1 MMVGIVTLSFT
12 LLSTAFMLLS
22 YRYIISETRDRLE
35 RNAGYIA
42 SATGNYLQNFNSWN
56 IFDNRADTWI
66 LYQTTMET
74 VSSVSD
80 ASVIV
85 ASTQGEILY
94 ASDEGMYSKQI
105 PQQIVDQILERGNY
119 AGLTN
124 LNGIYGSNRY
134 IAGLPVQVQLDN
146 PNLLVNVGVVL
157 VSGDTSGL
165 SEMWRSTATIFFFA
179 AVVVL
184 LIAVI
189 ASSITSAHQT
199 RPLTEMA
206 EAARKFG
213 RGEFDVRVN
222 NYKDRCHQTR
232 PLTEM
237 AEAARKFGR
246 GEFDVRVNNYKDR
259 CDEIGELAEAFNSMA
274 NSLAKVE
281 SQRAEFIANVSH
293 ELKTPMTTIAGFAEG
308 ILDGTIPPE
317 KERDALNVVVSE
329 TRRLSRLVR
338 RMLDL
343 SRLNAL
349 TETVTA
355 QEQFDIIEIMSRVL
369 ISLEGRINDRGLDVD
384 AQFPEDPVMVWGDPD
399 AVTQVCYNLLDNAAK
414 FAAQG
419 TAITVQITKKD
430 GKAYIAVRNLGA
442 TIPSDEL
449 PLLFERFHKAD
460 SSRSVD
466 RDGVGLGLYIVKTIL
481 GNLKENITATSEDGV
496 TQFTFTLTL
505 A

>member
-1 MMVGIVTLSFT
+1 MMIGIVALSFT

-42 SATGNYLQNFNSWN
+42 AATSDYLQNISNVSLLDGLKW
-56 IFDNRADTWI
+56 T
-66 LYQTTMET
+66 LYQSTMET
-74 VSSVSD
+74 VSSVSE

-85 ASTQGEILY
+85 ANTQGEILY
-94 ASDEGMYSKQI
+94 ATDEGMYAKRV
-105 PQQIVDQILERGNY
+105 PQQMVNQILDQGNY

-124 LNGIYGSNRY
+124 LEGLYGSNRY
-134 IAGLPVQVQLDN
+134 IAGLPIQVPLDN
-146 PNLLVNVGVVL
+146 PNLSVNLGVVL

-184 LIAVI
+184 LIAVV

-213 RGEFDVRVN
+213 RGEFDVRV
-222 NYKDRCHQTR
+222 
-232 PLTEM
+232 
-237 AEAARKFGR
+237 
-246 GEFDVRVNNYKDR
+246 NYKDR

-349 TETVTA
+349 AETVTA
-355 QEQFDIIEIMSRVL
+355 QEQFDITEIMSRVL
-369 ISLEGRINDRGLDVD
+369 VSLEGRITGRGLDVE
-384 AQFPEDPVMVWGDPD
+384 AKFPDDPVMVWGDPD
-399 AVTQVCYNLLDNAAK
+399 GVTQVCYNLLDNAAK

-419 TAITVQITKKD
+419 TAITVNSVKKD
-430 GKAYIAVRNLGA
+430 GKAYISVRNLGA
-442 TIPSDEL
+442 TIPPDEL
-449 PLLFERFHKAD
+449 PLLFDRFHKAD
-460 SSRSVD
+460 YSRSVD
-466 RDGVGLGLYIVKTIL
+466 REGVGLGLYIVKTIL
-481 GNLKENITATSEDGV
+481 GNLKENITVTSEDGV

>member
-1 MMVGIVTLSFT
+1 MMVGIVALSFT

-42 SATGNYLQNFNSWN
+42 SATSDYLQNVSSISLLDGIKW
-56 IFDNRADTWI
+56 T
-66 LYQTTMET
+66 LYQSTMET
-74 VSSVSD
+74 VSDVSE
-80 ASVIV
+80 ASIIV
-85 ASTQGEILY
+85 ANTQGEILY
-94 ASDEGMYSKQI
+94 ATDESMYSQRL
-105 PQQIVDQILERGNY
+105 PQGVVDQILEKGNY
-119 AGLTN
+119 TGMTN
-124 LNGIYGSNRY
+124 LDGLYGTNRY
-134 IAGLPVQVQLDN
+134 IAGLPVQTQLR
-146 PNLLVNVGVVL
+146 PSLTANLGVVL

-222 NYKDRCHQTR
+222 
-232 PLTEM
+232 
-237 AEAARKFGR
+237 
-246 GEFDVRVNNYKDR
+246 YKDR

-281 SQRAEFIANVSH
+281 SQRADFIANVSH

-355 QEQFDIIEIMSRVL
+355 QEQFDITEVLSRVL
-369 ISLEGRINDRGLDVD
+369 VSLEGRITGRGLDVD

-399 AVTQVCYNLLDNAAK
+399 GVTQVCYNLLDNAAK

-419 TAITVQITKKD
+419 TAITVSITKKD

-442 TIPSDEL
+442 TIPSEEL
-449 PLLFERFHKAD
+449 PLLFDRFHKAD
-460 SSRSVD
+460 YSRSID
-466 RDGVGLGLYIVKTIL
+466 REGVGLGLYIVKTIL
-481 GNLKENITATSEDGV
+481 GNLKENITVTSEDGV

>member
-42 SATGNYLQNFNSWN
+42 AATGNYLQSFNSWN
-56 IFDNRADTWI
+56 IFENRTDTWL

-94 ASDEGMYSKQI
+94 TSDEEMYNRQI
-105 PQQIVDQILERGNY
+105 PQQIVDQILEQGNY

-124 LNGIYGSNRY
+124 LNGLYGSNRY

-146 PNLLVNVGVVL
+146 SNLLVNLGVVL

-189 ASSITSAHQT
+189 ASSITSA
-199 RPLTEMA
+199 
-206 EAARKFG
+206 
-213 RGEFDVRVN
+213 
-222 NYKDRCHQTR
+222 HQTR

-349 TETVTA
+349 TETITA
-355 QEQFDIIEIMSRVL
+355 QEQFDITEIMSRVL

-414 FAAQG
+414 F
-419 TAITVQITKKD
+419 
-430 GKAYIAVRNLGA
+430 R
-442 TIPSDEL
+442 P
-449 PLLFERFHKAD
+449 
-460 SSRSVD
+460 SRS
-466 RDGVGLGLYIVKTIL
+466 RSPKRTAKPIL
-481 GNLKENITATSEDGV
+481 PCGI
-496 TQFTFTLTL
+496 
-505 A
+505 

>member
-1 MMVGIVTLSFT
+1 MMIGIVALSFT

-42 SATGNYLQNFNSWN
+42 AATSDYLQNISNVSLLDGLKW
-56 IFDNRADTWI
+56 T
-66 LYQTTMET
+66 LYQSTMET
-74 VSSVSD
+74 VSSVSE

-85 ASTQGEILY
+85 ANTQGEILY
-94 ASDEGMYSKQI
+94 ATDEGMYAKRV
-105 PQQIVDQILERGNY
+105 PQQMVNQILDQGNY
-119 AGLTN
+119 TGLTN
-124 LNGIYGSNRY
+124 LEGLYGSNRY
-134 IAGLPVQVQLDN
+134 IAGLPIQVPLDN
-146 PNLLVNVGVVL
+146 PNLSVNLGVVL

-184 LIAVI
+184 LIAVV

-222 NYKDRCHQTR
+222 
-232 PLTEM
+232 
-237 AEAARKFGR
+237 
-246 GEFDVRVNNYKDR
+246 YKDR
-259 CDEIGELAEAFNSMA
+259 CDEIGELAEAFSSMA

-349 TETVTA
+349 AETVTA
-355 QEQFDIIEIMSRVL
+355 QEQFDITEIMSRVL
-369 ISLEGRINDRGLDVD
+369 VSLEGRITGRGLDVE
-384 AQFPEDPVMVWGDPD
+384 AKFPDDPVMVWGDPD
-399 AVTQVCYNLLDNAAK
+399 GVTQVCYNLLDNAAK

-419 TAITVQITKKD
+419 TAITVQIVKKD
-430 GKAYIAVRNLGA
+430 GKAYISVRNLGA
-442 TIPSDEL
+442 TIPPDEL
-449 PLLFERFHKAD
+449 PLLFDRFHKAD
-460 SSRSVD
+460 YSRSVD
-466 RDGVGLGLYIVKTIL
+466 REGVGLGLYIVKTIL
-481 GNLKENITATSEDGV
+481 GNLKENITVTSEDGV

-505 A
+505 ACDGSSPA

>member
-1 MMVGIVTLSFT
+1 MMIGIVALSFT

-42 SATGNYLQNFNSWN
+42 AATSDYLQNISNVSLLDGLKW
-56 IFDNRADTWI
+56 T
-66 LYQTTMET
+66 LYQSTMET
-74 VSSVSD
+74 VSSVSE

-85 ASTQGEILY
+85 ANTQGEILY
-94 ASDEGMYSKQI
+94 ATDEGMYAKRV
-105 PQQIVDQILERGNY
+105 PQQMVNQILDQGNY
-119 AGLTN
+119 TGLTN
-124 LNGIYGSNRY
+124 LEGLYGSNRY
-134 IAGLPVQVQLDN
+134 IAGLPIQVPLDN
-146 PNLLVNVGVVL
+146 PNLSVNLGVVL

-184 LIAVI
+184 LIAVV

-213 RGEFDVRVN
+213 RGEFDVRV
-222 NYKDRCHQTR
+222 
-232 PLTEM
+232 
-237 AEAARKFGR
+237 
-246 GEFDVRVNNYKDR
+246 NYKDR

-349 TETVTA
+349 AETVTA
-355 QEQFDIIEIMSRVL
+355 QEQFDITEIMSRVL
-369 ISLEGRINDRGLDVD
+369 VSLEGRITGRGLDVE
-384 AQFPEDPVMVWGDPD
+384 AKFPDDPVMVWGDPD
-399 AVTQVCYNLLDNAAK
+399 GVTQVCYNLLDNAAK

-419 TAITVQITKKD
+419 TAITVQIVKKD
-430 GKAYIAVRNLGA
+430 GKAYISVRNLGA
-442 TIPSDEL
+442 TIPPDEL
-449 PLLFERFHKAD
+449 PLLFDRFHKAD
-460 SSRSVD
+460 YSRSVD
-466 RDGVGLGLYIVKTIL
+466 REGVGLGLYIVKTIL
-481 GNLKENITATSEDGV
+481 GNLKENITVTSEDGV

>member
-1 MMVGIVTLSFT
+1 MIAMPMMMMGAAVLKVTRPVEQLS
-12 LLSTAFMLLS
+12 
-22 YRYIISETRDRLE
+22 
-35 RNAGYIA
+35 
-42 SATGNYLQNFNSWN
+42 
-56 IFDNRADTWI
+56 
-66 LYQTTMET
+66 
-74 VSSVSD
+74 
-80 ASVIV
+80 
-85 ASTQGEILY
+85 QG
-94 ASDEGMYSKQI
+94 AQKGRCKTDG
-105 PQQIVDQILERGNY
+105 
-119 AGLTN
+119 
-124 LNGIYGSNRY
+124 
-134 IAGLPVQVQLDN
+134 PVQELN
-146 PNLLVNVGVVL
+146 
-157 VSGDTSGL
+157 
-165 SEMWRSTATIFFFA
+165 A
-179 AVVVL
+179 
-184 LIAVI
+184 
-189 ASSITSAHQT
+189 
-199 RPLTEMA
+199 
-206 EAARKFG
+206 
-213 RGEFDVRVN
+213 
-222 NYKDRCHQTR
+222 
-232 PLTEM
+232 
-237 AEAARKFGR
+237 
-246 GEFDVRVNNYKDR
+246 
-259 CDEIGELAEAFNSMA
+259 LAEAFNAMA
-274 NSLAKVE
+274 DSISKSE
-281 SQRAEFIANVSH
+281 ERRSEFVANISH
-293 ELKTPMTTIAGFAEG
+293 ELKTPMTTIAGFADG
-308 ILDGTIPPE
+308 ILDGTIPHDR
-317 KERDALNVVVSE
+317 EREYLSIISSE

-338 RMLDL
+338 SMLDL

-481 GNLKENITATSEDGV
+481 GNLKENITVTSEDGV

>member
-1 MMVGIVTLSFT
+1 MMIGIVALSFT

-42 SATGNYLQNFNSWN
+42 SATSDYLQNISNVSLLDGLKW
-56 IFDNRADTWI
+56 T
-66 LYQTTMET
+66 LYQSTMET
-74 VSSVSD
+74 VSSVSE

-85 ASTQGEILY
+85 ANTQGEILY
-94 ASDEGMYSKQI
+94 ATDEGMYAKRV
-105 PQQIVDQILERGNY
+105 PQQMVNQILDQGNY

-124 LNGIYGSNRY
+124 LEGLYGSNRY
-134 IAGLPVQVQLDN
+134 IAGLPIQVPLDN
-146 PNLLVNVGVVL
+146 PNLSVNLGVVL

-184 LIAVI
+184 LIAVV

-213 RGEFDVRVN
+213 RGEFDVRV
-222 NYKDRCHQTR
+222 
-232 PLTEM
+232 
-237 AEAARKFGR
+237 
-246 GEFDVRVNNYKDR
+246 NYKDR

-349 TETVTA
+349 AETVTA
-355 QEQFDIIEIMSRVL
+355 QEQFDITEIMSRVL
-369 ISLEGRINDRGLDVD
+369 VSLEGRITGRGLDVE
-384 AQFPEDPVMVWGDPD
+384 AKFPDDPVMVWGDPD
-399 AVTQVCYNLLDNAAK
+399 GVTQVCYNLLDNAAK

-419 TAITVQITKKD
+419 TAITVQIAKKD
-430 GKAYIAVRNLGA
+430 GKAYISVRNLGA
-442 TIPSDEL
+442 TIPPDEL
-449 PLLFERFHKAD
+449 PLLFDRFHKAD
-460 SSRSVD
+460 YSRSVD
-466 RDGVGLGLYIVKTIL
+466 REGVGLGLYIVKTIL
-481 GNLKENITATSEDGV
+481 GNLKENITVTSEDGV

>member
-1 MMVGIVTLSFT
+1 MMVGIVALSFT

-42 SATGNYLQNFNSWN
+42 SFTSEYFTSDYYLK
-56 IFDNRADTWI
+56 
-66 LYQTTMET
+66 
-74 VSSVSD
+74 
-80 ASVIV
+80 
-85 ASTQGEILY
+85 TQGTILEEAGEDFYRANVETLTEMSDSSINVADSNGDIIY
-94 ASDEGMYSKQI
+94 ASESELYTKKI
-105 PQQIVDQILERGNY
+105 PQNVVDQIQERGSY
-119 AGLTN
+119 TGITT
-124 LNGIYGSNRY
+124 LNGLYSSGRY
-134 IAGLPVQVQLDN
+134 FAGLPI
-146 PNLLVNVGVVL
+146 NVKIGDLEISQGLVL

-165 SEMWRSTATIFFFA
+165 SEMWRATATIFFFA

-222 NYKDRCHQTR
+222 NYKDRC
-232 PLTEM
+232 
-237 AEAARKFGR
+237 
-246 GEFDVRVNNYKDR
+246 
-259 CDEIGELAEAFNSMA
+259 DEIGELADAFNSMA

-281 SQRAEFIANVSH
+281 NQRADFIANVSH
-293 ELKTPMTTIAGFAEG
+293 ELKTPMTTISGFAEG

-317 KERDALNVVVSE
+317 KEQDALKIVVSE

-349 TETVTA
+349 AENSITA
-355 QEQFDIIEIMSRVL
+355 QEQFDLVEVVSQVI
-369 ISLEGRINDRGLDVD
+369 ISLEGKITDRNLDMDV
-384 AQFPEDPVMVWGDPD
+384 QMPEDKLMVWGDPD
-399 AVTQVCYNLLDNAAK
+399 SVTQVCYNLIDNAAK
-414 FAAQG
+414 FAAAG
-419 TAITVQITKKD
+419 TSITLRITKKE
-430 GKAYIAVRNLGA
+430 GKAYTSISNLGA
-442 TIPSDEL
+442 TIPQDEL

-460 SSRSVD
+460 YSRSMD

-481 GNLKENITATSEDGV
+481 GNLKENITVTSEDGL
-496 TQFTFTLTL
+496 TTFTFTLTL

>member
-1 MMVGIVTLSFT
+1 MMVGIVALSFT

-42 SATGNYLQNFNSWN
+42 SFTSEYFTSDYYLKTQGTILEEAGEDFY
-56 IFDNRADTWI
+56 RANV
-66 LYQTTMET
+66 ET
-74 VSSVSD
+74 LTAMSDSSI
-80 ASVIV
+80 IV
-85 ASTQGEILY
+85 ADSNGEIIY
-94 ASDEGMYSKQI
+94 ASESELYTKKI
-105 PQQIVDQILERGNY
+105 PQNVVDQIQERGSY
-119 AGLTN
+119 TGITT
-124 LNGIYGSNRY
+124 LNGLYSSGRY
-134 IAGLPVQVQLDN
+134 FAGLPI
-146 PNLLVNVGVVL
+146 NVKIGDLEISQGLVL

-165 SEMWRSTATIFFFA
+165 SEMWRATATIFFFA

-222 NYKDRCHQTR
+222 NYKDRC
-232 PLTEM
+232 
-237 AEAARKFGR
+237 
-246 GEFDVRVNNYKDR
+246 
-259 CDEIGELAEAFNSMA
+259 DEIGELADAFNSMA

-281 SQRAEFIANVSH
+281 NQRADFIANVSH
-293 ELKTPMTTIAGFAEG
+293 ELKTPMTPISGFAEG
-308 ILDGTIPPE
+308 ILDGTSPPE
-317 KERDALNVVVSE
+317 KEQDALKIVVSE

-349 TETVTA
+349 AENSITA
-355 QEQFDIIEIMSRVL
+355 QEQFDLVEVVSQVI
-369 ISLEGRINDRGLDVD
+369 ISLEGKITDRNLDMDV
-384 AQFPEDPVMVWGDPD
+384 QMPEDKLMVWGDPD
-399 AVTQVCYNLLDNAAK
+399 SVTQVCYNLIDNAAK
-414 FAAQG
+414 FAAAG
-419 TAITVQITKKD
+419 TSITLRITKKD
-430 GKAYIAVRNLGA
+430 GKAYTSISNLGA
-442 TIPSDEL
+442 TIPQDEL

-460 SSRSVD
+460 YSRSMD

-481 GNLKENITATSEDGV
+481 GNLKENITVTSEDGL
-496 TQFTFTLTL
+496 TTFTFTLTL

>member
-1 MMVGIVTLSFT
+1 MMIGIVALSFT

-42 SATGNYLQNFNSWN
+42 AATSDYLQNISNVSLLDGLKW
-56 IFDNRADTWI
+56 T
-66 LYQTTMET
+66 LYQSTMET
-74 VSSVSD
+74 VSSVSE

-85 ASTQGEILY
+85 ANTQGEILY
-94 ASDEGMYSKQI
+94 ATDEGMYAKRV
-105 PQQIVDQILERGNY
+105 PQQMVNQILDQGNY

-124 LNGIYGSNRY
+124 LEGLYGSNRY
-134 IAGLPVQVQLDN
+134 IAGLPIQVPLDN
-146 PNLLVNVGVVL
+146 PNLSVNLGVVL

-184 LIAVI
+184 LIAVV

-213 RGEFDVRVN
+213 RGEFDVRV
-222 NYKDRCHQTR
+222 
-232 PLTEM
+232 
-237 AEAARKFGR
+237 
-246 GEFDVRVNNYKDR
+246 NYKDR

-349 TETVTA
+349 AETVTA
-355 QEQFDIIEIMSRVL
+355 QEQFDITEIMSRVL
-369 ISLEGRINDRGLDVD
+369 ISLEGRITGRGLDVE
-384 AQFPEDPVMVWGDPD
+384 AKFPDDPVMVWGDPD
-399 AVTQVCYNLLDNAAK
+399 GVTQVCYNLLDNAAK

-419 TAITVQITKKD
+419 TAITVQIVKKD
-430 GKAYIAVRNLGA
+430 GKAYISVRNLGA
-442 TIPSDEL
+442 TIPPDEL
-449 PLLFERFHKAD
+449 PLLFDRFHKAD
-460 SSRSVD
+460 YSRSVD
-466 RDGVGLGLYIVKTIL
+466 REGVGLGLYIVKTIL
-481 GNLKENITATSEDGV
+481 GNLKENITVTSEDGV

>member
-1 MMVGIVTLSFT
+1 MKSLYKRQLVMMVGIVALSFT

-42 SATGNYLQNFNSWN
+42 NFTSEYFASDYYLKTQGTILEEAGEDFY
-56 IFDNRADTWI
+56 RANV
-66 LYQTTMET
+66 ET
-74 VSSVSD
+74 LTAMSDSSI
-80 ASVIV
+80 IV
-85 ASTQGEILY
+85 ADAKGEVIY
-94 ASDEGMYSKQI
+94 ASESELYTKKI
-105 PQQIVDQILERGNY
+105 PQSVVDQIQQRGSY
-119 AGLTN
+119 TEITT
-124 LNGIYGSNRY
+124 LNGLYSTGRY
-134 IAGLPVQVQLDN
+134 TAGLPVNIKVG
-146 PNLLVNVGVVL
+146 NLEINQGLVL

-165 SEMWRSTATIFFFA
+165 SEMWRATATIFFFA

-199 RPLTEMA
+199 RPLI
-206 EAARKFG
+206 
-213 RGEFDVRVN
+213 
-222 NYKDRCHQTR
+222 
-232 PLTEM
+232 EM

-281 SQRAEFIANVSH
+281 NQRADFIANVSH
-293 ELKTPMTTIAGFAEG
+293 ELKTPMTTISGFAEG
-308 ILDGTIPPE
+308 ILDGTIPHE
-317 KERDALNVVVSE
+317 KEQDALKIIVSE

-349 TETVTA
+349 AENSITA
-355 QEQFDIIEIMSRVL
+355 QEQFDLVEIVSQVI
-369 ISLEGRINDRGLDVD
+369 ISLESKITDRNLDMDV
-384 AQFPEDPVMVWGDPD
+384 QMPEDKLMVWGDPD
-399 AVTQVCYNLLDNAAK
+399 SVTQVCYNLIDNAAK
-414 FAAQG
+414 FAAPG
-419 TAITVQITKKD
+419 TSITLRITKKD
-430 GKAYIAVRNLGA
+430 GKAYTSISNLGA
-442 TIPSDEL
+442 TIPQDEL
-449 PLLFERFHKAD
+449 PLLFDRFHKAD
-460 SSRSVD
+460 YSRSMD

-481 GNLKENITATSEDGV
+481 GNLKENITVTSEDGL
-496 TQFTFTLTL
+496 TTFTFTLTL

>member
-1 MMVGIVTLSFT
+1 MKSLYKRQLIMMVGIVALSFT
-12 LLSTAFMLLS
+12 SLSTAFMLLS

-42 SATGNYLQNFNSWN
+42 SFTSEYFTSDYYLKTQGTILEEAGEDFY
-56 IFDNRADTWI
+56 RANV
-66 LYQTTMET
+66 ET
-74 VSSVSD
+74 LTAMSDSSI
-80 ASVIV
+80 IV
-85 ASTQGEILY
+85 ADSTGEIIY
-94 ASDEGMYSKQI
+94 ASESELYTKKI
-105 PQQIVDQILERGNY
+105 PQNVVDQIQERGSY
-119 AGLTN
+119 TGITT
-124 LNGIYGSNRY
+124 LNGLYSSGRY
-134 IAGLPVQVQLDN
+134 FAGLPI
-146 PNLLVNVGVVL
+146 NVKIGDLEISQGLVL

-165 SEMWRSTATIFFFA
+165 SEMWRATATIFFFA

-222 NYKDRCHQTR
+222 NYKDRC
-232 PLTEM
+232 
-237 AEAARKFGR
+237 
-246 GEFDVRVNNYKDR
+246 
-259 CDEIGELAEAFNSMA
+259 DEIGELADAFNSMA

-281 SQRAEFIANVSH
+281 NQRADFIANVSH
-293 ELKTPMTTIAGFAEG
+293 ELKTPMTTISGFAEG

-317 KERDALNVVVSE
+317 KEQDALKIVVSE

-343 SRLNAL
+343 SRLNAPA
-349 TETVTA
+349 ENSITA
-355 QEQFDIIEIMSRVL
+355 QEQFDLVEVVSQVI
-369 ISLEGRINDRGLDVD
+369 ISLEGKITDRNLDMDV
-384 AQFPEDPVMVWGDPD
+384 QMPEDKLMVWGDPD
-399 AVTQVCYNLLDNAAK
+399 SVTQVCYNLIDNAAK
-414 FAAQG
+414 FAAAG
-419 TAITVQITKKD
+419 TSITLRITKKD
-430 GKAYIAVRNLGA
+430 GKAYTSISNLGA
-442 TIPSDEL
+442 TIPQDEL

-460 SSRSVD
+460 YSRSMD

-481 GNLKENITATSEDGV
+481 GNLKENITVTSEDGL
-496 TQFTFTLTL
+496 TTFTFTLTL

>member
-105 PQQIVDQILERGNY
+105 PQQIVDQILEGGNY

-189 ASSITSAHQT
+189 ASSITSA
-199 RPLTEMA
+199 
-206 EAARKFG
+206 
-213 RGEFDVRVN
+213 
-222 NYKDRCHQTR
+222 HQTR

-419 TAITVQITKKD
+419 TAITAQISKKD
-430 GKAYIAVRNLGA
+430 GKAYIAIQNLGA
-442 TIPSDEL
+442 TIPPDEL
-449 PLLFERFHKAD
+449 PLLFDRFHKAD

-481 GNLKENITATSEDGV
+481 GNLKENITVTSEDGV

>member
-1 MMVGIVTLSFT
+1 
-12 LLSTAFMLLS
+12 
-22 YRYIISETRDRLE
+22 
-35 RNAGYIA
+35 
-42 SATGNYLQNFNSWN
+42 
-56 IFDNRADTWI
+56 
-66 LYQTTMET
+66 MET

-105 PQQIVDQILERGNY
+105 PQQIVDQILEAGNY

-206 EAARKFG
+206 EGRPEIRAGRVRRAGEQLQGPVRRDRGAG
-213 RGEFDVRVN
+213 RGLQL
-222 NYKDRCHQTR
+222 HGQ
-232 PLTEM
+232 LS
-237 AEAARKFGR
+237 GQG
-246 GEFDVRVNNYKDR
+246 GEP
-259 CDEIGELAEAFNSMA
+259 
-274 NSLAKVE
+274 
-281 SQRAEFIANVSH
+281 RAEFIANVSH

-384 AQFPEDPVMVWGDPD
+384 AQFPEDPVMVW
-399 AVTQVCYNLLDNAAK
+399 
-414 FAAQG
+414 
-419 TAITVQITKKD
+419 AIRT
-430 GKAYIAVRNLGA
+430 R
-442 TIPSDEL
+442 
-449 PLLFERFHKAD
+449 
-460 SSRSVD
+460 
-466 RDGVGLGLYIVKTIL
+466 
-481 GNLKENITATSEDGV
+481 
-496 TQFTFTLTL
+496 
-505 A
+505 

>member
-1 MMVGIVTLSFT
+1 MMVGIVALSFT

-42 SATGNYLQNFNSWN
+42 NFTSEYFASDYYLKTQGTILEEAGEDFY
-56 IFDNRADTWI
+56 RANV
-66 LYQTTMET
+66 ET
-74 VSSVSD
+74 LTAMSDSSI
-80 ASVIV
+80 IV
-85 ASTQGEILY
+85 ADAKGEVIY
-94 ASDEGMYSKQI
+94 ASESELYTKKI
-105 PQQIVDQILERGNY
+105 PQSVVDQIQQRGSY
-119 AGLTN
+119 TEITT
-124 LNGIYGSNRY
+124 LNGLYSTGRY
-134 IAGLPVQVQLDN
+134 TAGLPVNIKVG
-146 PNLLVNVGVVL
+146 NLEINQGLVL

-165 SEMWRSTATIFFFA
+165 SEMWRATATIFFFA

-199 RPLTEMA
+199 RPLI
-206 EAARKFG
+206 
-213 RGEFDVRVN
+213 
-222 NYKDRCHQTR
+222 
-232 PLTEM
+232 EM

-281 SQRAEFIANVSH
+281 NQRADFIANVSH
-293 ELKTPMTTIAGFAEG
+293 ELKTPMTTISGFAEG
-308 ILDGTIPPE
+308 ILDGTIPHE
-317 KERDALNVVVSE
+317 KEQDALKIIVSE

-349 TETVTA
+349 AENSITA
-355 QEQFDIIEIMSRVL
+355 QEQFDLVEIVSQVI
-369 ISLEGRINDRGLDVD
+369 ISLESKTTDRNLDMDV
-384 AQFPEDPVMVWGDPD
+384 QMPEDKLMVWGDPD
-399 AVTQVCYNLLDNAAK
+399 SVTQVCYNLIDNAAK
-414 FAAQG
+414 FAAPG
-419 TAITVQITKKD
+419 TSITLRITKKD
-430 GKAYIAVRNLGA
+430 GKAYTSISNLGA
-442 TIPSDEL
+442 TIPQDEL
-449 PLLFERFHKAD
+449 PLLFDRFHKAD
-460 SSRSVD
+460 YSRSMD

-481 GNLKENITATSEDGV
+481 GNLKENITVTSEDGL
-496 TQFTFTLTL
+496 TTFTFTLTL

>member
-56 IFDNRADTWI
+56 IFDSRADTWI

-189 ASSITSAHQT
+189 ASSITSA
-199 RPLTEMA
+199 
-206 EAARKFG
+206 
-213 RGEFDVRVN
+213 
-222 NYKDRCHQTR
+222 HQTR

-419 TAITVQITKKD
+419 TAITAQITK
-430 GKAYIAVRNLGA
+430 
-442 TIPSDEL
+442 
-449 PLLFERFHKAD
+449 
-460 SSRSVD
+460 
-466 RDGVGLGLYIVKTIL
+466 
-481 GNLKENITATSEDGV
+481 
-496 TQFTFTLTL
+496 
-505 A
+505 